1 MSDYDLDY
9 ISSDLII
16 GFIVSLFLTLF
27 IWIVILDIPDDD
39 YVAALKLIGIV
50 FLTTITLALCIGP
63 FFENTKKQALKLSGI
78 TLGIVFG
85 ILSIIFFFIDYKLN
99 WLFLILTIA
108 IGEIIYWLDN
118 KKPKKQDNKILF
130 TAGRKSLAMLYSG
143 VILVVIVGGYSLII
157 RIEKFLIN
165 YDYIILKWLGY
176 IGVGLVGLGIA
187 LSVIYMYLWLNSLKY
202 RK

>member
-9 ISSDLII
+9 IGPSLAVGIIFSFVVALII
-16 GFIVSLFLTLF
+16 DLAILKTPRGNYIATFKIMGLTLLIIIPLFLCICSF
-27 IWIVILDIPDDD
+27 I
-39 YVAALKLIGIV
+39 Y
-50 FLTTITLALCIGP
+50 
-63 FFENTKKQALKLSGI
+63 NTKKQALKLSGI

>member
-9 ISSDLII
+9 ICPILPIALVV
-16 GFIVSLFLTLF
+16 GLFLSIAVNGILGNF
-27 IWIVILDIPDDD
+27 GEDSVPSMLIVAGITIL
-39 YVAALKLIGIV
+39 
-50 FLTTITLALCIGP
+50 ITSILALCMGSFIDNP
-63 FFENTKKQALKLSGI
+63 KKQALKLSGI

-130 TAGRKSLAMLYSG
+130 TARRKSLAMLYSG

-187 LSVIYMYLWLNSLKY
+187 LSVIYMYFWLNNLKY